1 MENNPDF
8 ENYADLNNLFLKL
21 IKDDI
26 EKDLLKL
33 IMQNKSD
40 EAVYKQILEG
50 LRKKEVNND

>member
-1 MENNPDF
+1 MENNPDC
-8 ENYADLNNLFLKL
+8 ENYADLNNLFLEL
-21 IKDDI
+21 IKDDS

-40 EAVYKQILEG
+40 EAVYKQTLER